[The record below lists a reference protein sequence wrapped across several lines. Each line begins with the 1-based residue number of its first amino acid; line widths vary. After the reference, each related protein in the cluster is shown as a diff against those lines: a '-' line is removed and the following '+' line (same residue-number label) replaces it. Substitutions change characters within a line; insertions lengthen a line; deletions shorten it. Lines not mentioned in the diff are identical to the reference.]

1 MLDGILTPALRDI
14 DYLAPT
20 APYPR
25 NPSGITIHE
34 KPIYRYAIPT
44 DEQPVLIIKD
54 YIPDYNGNFIAPGHY
69 QLALSDDR
77 EFLYLIES
85 RNLLATIPVFKLA
98 ENEAELKKY
107 RDKNRELTKAEKKK
121 VEKEERRKKREEK
134 RQRIIEAKYA
144 ETGATVPKKEY
155 EHLEAHIDYIQEGG
169 YYLIRYEK
177 GFLRAWGAI
186 KVTNFNK

>member
-14 DYLAPT
+14 EYLAPT

-25 NPSGITIHE
+25 YPSGITIHE
-34 KPIYRYAIPT
+34 KTIYRYSIPT

-54 YIPDYNGNFIAPGHY
+54 HIPDYNGNFIEPGYY

-85 RNLLATIPVFKLA
+85 HELIAVIPVFKLD

-107 RDKNRELTKAEKKK
+107 RNKNKELTKSEKKK
-121 VEKEERRKKREEK
+121 KEKEDRKNKQKEK
-134 RQRIIEAKYA
+134 QRKIIETKYA
-144 ETGATVPKKEY
+144 QTGATLPKKDY
-155 EHLEAHIDYIQEGG
+155 THLEASIDYIKEGG

-177 GFLRAWGAI
+177 GFIRAWGAI
-186 KVTNFNK
+186 KIAN